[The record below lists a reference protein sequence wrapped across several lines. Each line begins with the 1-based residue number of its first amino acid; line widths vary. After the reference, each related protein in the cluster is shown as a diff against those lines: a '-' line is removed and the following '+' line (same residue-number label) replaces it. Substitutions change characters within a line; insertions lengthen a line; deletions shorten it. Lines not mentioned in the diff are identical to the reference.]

1 MMAYSKNTKIISM
14 NGGFVVN
21 AVCDSCNTVIPAE
34 AGLKERLETA
44 LSETKLQEYKV
55 TEEKGTLNIYAKG
68 VPAHASTPTLGVNA
82 AGVTFECLE
91 KAGFEDDF
99 VKFYNTHIG
108 TSCDGSGIGLKFADE
123 YGDLT
128 LCNGIIKTE
137 NGVVS
142 CTIDIRVPVTLKAD
156 RVRSMCQGH
165 LEDENGRIEILEI
178 GDPLFFPRESP
189 LVEALYKAYADVTGD
204 SEHQPMV
211 IGGGTYAKSLKNI
224 IAFGPEKLGVDYRI
238 HGADEYI
245 LVSGMEES
253 VLIYMEAIKNLL
265 AI

>member
-1 MMAYSKNTKIISM
+1 MT
-14 NGGFVVN
+14 
-21 AVCDSCNTVIPAE
+21 
-34 AGLKERLETA
+34 
-44 LSETKLQEYKV
+44 
-55 TEEKGTLNIYAKG
+55 
-68 VPAHASTPTLGVNA
+68 A
-82 AGVTFECLE
+82 AGV
-91 KAGFEDDF
+91 
-99 VKFYNTHIG
+99 
-108 TSCDGSGIGLKFADE
+108 GLKFADE

-128 LCNGIIKTE
+128 FCNGIVKTE
-137 NGVVS
+137 DGVIS